1 MSHVSLMP
9 GLKWFLIYKVAEVS
23 GVAAAVALF
32 MASAG
37 GIESESIAM
46 WSLGIGLVVATVD
59 ELIGGVTP
67 STPED

>member
-1 MSHVSLMP
+1 MP
-9 GLKWFLIYKVAEVS
+9 DLKWFLIYKMAEVS

-37 GIESESIAM
+37 GIESEIIAM

-59 ELIGGVTP
+59 ELTGGVTP